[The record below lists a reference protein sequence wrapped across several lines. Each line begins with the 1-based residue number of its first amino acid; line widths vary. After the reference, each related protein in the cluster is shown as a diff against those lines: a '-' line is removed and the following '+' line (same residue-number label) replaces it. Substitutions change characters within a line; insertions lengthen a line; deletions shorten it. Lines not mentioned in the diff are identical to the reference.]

1 MAKGQRRINNAD
13 IIAYNEELAELS
25 EFEIDPKDV
34 NSLELVKG
42 RCQDYHLICKKYDIT
57 PMLEGLAVTF
67 GVQRKDLLDWANG
80 KGDWDVPVVK
90 FFQTELSFLTSCM
103 MTATAEGNLDKVSM
117 IYLSKNNYEYVNE
130 DQAPRG
136 FSINVQLSPEQ
147 LIEEARNLQITKKSG
162 KSGD

>member
-13 IIAYNEELAELS
+13 IISYNEELAELS

-90 FFQTELSFLTSCM
+90 FFQTELSNNGM
-103 MTATAEGNLDKVSM
+103 MKY
-117 IYLSKNNYEYVNE
+117 YLSKNNYEYVNE

-162 KSGD
+162 KS